1 MRNIQLTGNGAFIAS
16 GGVGPAEFN
25 PTRLLRREILHAANS
40 TRGAG
45 KYGCRRFVIRVSDNP
60 RRDLEISW
68 YSILI
73 YIESNRFSFM

>member
-16 GGVGPAEFN
+16 GGVGPAEFQ
-25 PTRLLRREILHAANS
+25 PHTPFTPRDPP
-40 TRGAG
+40 RGAG